1 MRLGVECGGTFT
13 DLVLLDDAGRLA
25 ATGKVFSTPSDP
37 SLAVLE
43 AIGRLEAVDLAGA
56 PLLHGSTVATNAVLE
71 RKGPRLG
78 LVVTQGFRDV
88 LELQRHDRDVMY
100 DLHYRKPRPLVRR
113 ELVREVPER
122 LDASGKPIT
131 ALDEGAVREAVA
143 DLAAH
148 GVTSIAVC
156 FLHSYRNPVHEQRVR
171 EIAAEIAPGLDV
183 SLSSEVVAEFR
194 EYERASTTTIDAFV
208 KPTVDGYLSRL
219 ERSLAERGMGGLS
232 MMQSNG
238 GVVPAAYVRRSPIHV
253 LLSGPAAGVAG
264 AVAVAGAAGI
274 FDIVTMDM
282 GGTSTDVCLVTGGR
296 PQITSES
303 MIDRIPVK
311 LSMVDIA
318 TVGAGGGSIVGLDP
332 GGMPQVGPRSAGA
345 DPGPACYG
353 RGGVAATVTDANV
366 ARGLIRP
373 SHFLGGRHPLD
384 KDAALAAL
392 GTVAADLGRTQ
403 EELGRSQGELAPAA
417 DASIRTPQELAED
430 VFRIANVAMASAIRL
445 VSTERGHDPR
455 DHTLVAY
462 GGAGPLHAASVA
474 DELGITAVLVP
485 PHAGLMSA
493 YGLLSSDFQRR
504 FAVTRVA
511 DLSGLAPDEPAA
523 VFAEL
528 RAGAEAEL
536 AAQGVD
542 PAGVIAEYE
551 LDLRYRGQGFEL
563 TVPVP
568 EGVAPDEA
576 AELFHAAHALRY
588 GHSTP
593 AKPVQVVTYRLTL
606 RENRQDTALPA
617 VEVTGEVRREEL
629 PVVVGGEERTCAFL
643 WRASLP
649 PGFEV
654 VGPAVVEEDTATTYV
669 PPGWTATVDPATNL
683 LLTREA

>member
-43 AIGRLEAVDLAGA
+43 AISHLEAVDLSGA

-78 LVVTQGFRDV
+78 LIVTQGFRDV

-122 LDASGKPIT
+122 LDVTGKPLV
-131 ALDEGAVREAVA
+131 ALDEPAVREAVA
-143 DLAAH
+143 ELAGL

-156 FLHSYRNPVHEQRVR
+156 FLHSYRNPAHEQRVR
-171 EIAAEIAPGLDV
+171 EIAGELAPALDV

-194 EYERASTTTIDAFV
+194 EYERASSTTVDAFV

-219 ERSLAERGMGGLS
+219 ERSLADRGMGELS

-238 GVVPAAYVRRSPIHV
+238 GVVPAAYVRQRPIHV

-264 AVAVAGAAGI
+264 AVAVAAAAGLA
-274 FDIVTMDM
+274 DIVTMDM

-296 PQITSES
+296 PQITTES

-332 GGMPQVGPRSAGA
+332 GGMLQVGPRSAGA

-353 RGGVAATVTDANV
+353 RGGTAATVTDANV
-366 ARGLIRP
+366 TRGLIRP
-373 SHFLGGRHPLD
+373 GHFLGGRHALD
-384 KDAALAAL
+384 PEAAISSLKALA
-392 GTVAADLGRTQ
+392 R
-403 EELGRSQGELAPAA
+403 ELE
-417 DASIRTPQELAED
+417 RTPAQLAED
-430 VFRIANVAMASAIRL
+430 VFRIANVAMAGAIRL

-462 GGAGPLHAASVA
+462 GGAGPLHAAAVA
-474 DELGITAVLVP
+474 DELGITSVLVP

-511 DLSGLAPDEPAA
+511 DLAELAPEELDE

-528 RAGAEAEL
+528 LAEARAEI
-536 AAQGVD
+536 ATQGVD
-542 PAGVIAEYE
+542 PGGVVAEFE

-568 EGVAPDEA
+568 QGVSPEEA
-576 AELFHAAHALRY
+576 AGLFHEAHALRY

-593 AKPVQVVTYRLTL
+593 AKAVQVVTYRLTL
-606 RENRQDTALPA
+606 RVPREDTALPA
-617 VEVTGEVRREEL
+617 VPVEGPARREDL
-629 PVVVGGEERTCAFL
+629 PVVIGGEERSCAFL
-643 WRASLP
+643 WRESLP
-649 PGFEV
+649 PGFTAE
-654 VGPAVVEEDTATTYV
+654 GPAVVEEETATTYV

>member
-13 DLVLLDDAGRLA
+13 DLVLLDDVGRLV
-25 ATGKVFSTPSDP
+25 ATGKVFSTPADP

-43 AIGRLEAVDLAGA
+43 AISRLETVDLSGT

-71 RKGPRLG
+71 RKGPKLG
-78 LVVTQGFRDV
+78 LIVTQGFRDV

-122 LDASGKPIT
+122 LDANGKPLV
-131 ALDEGAVREAVA
+131 ALDEQVVREAVSE
-143 DLAAH
+143 LAGL

-156 FLHSYRNPVHEQRVR
+156 FLHSYRNPAHEQRVR
-171 EIAAEIAPGLDV
+171 ELAAEVAPALDV

-194 EYERASTTTIDAFV
+194 EYERASSTTIDAFV
-208 KPTVDGYLSRL
+208 KPTVDSYLSRL
-219 ERSLAERGMGGLS
+219 ERSLAERGMGAVS

-238 GVVPAAYVRRSPIHV
+238 GVVPAAYVRRRPIHV

-264 AVAVAGAAGI
+264 AVAVAAAAGI
-274 FDIVTMDM
+274 DDIVTMDM

-296 PQITSES
+296 PQITNES
-303 MIDRIPVK
+303 MIDRIPVM

-318 TVGAGGGSIVGLDP
+318 TVGAGGGSIVQLDP
-332 GGMPQVGPRSAGA
+332 GGMLQVGPRSAGA

-353 RGGVAATVTDANV
+353 RGGTVPTVTDANV
-366 ARGLIRP
+366 TRGLIRP
-373 SHFLGGRHPLD
+373 GHFLGGRHALD
-384 KDAALAAL
+384 RPAAVRALDVLA
-392 GTVAADLGRTQ
+392 GPLGRM
-403 EELGRSQGELAPAA
+403 PA
-417 DASIRTPQELAED
+417 QLAED
-430 VFRIANVAMASAIRL
+430 VFRIANVAMAGAIRL

-462 GGAGPLHAASVA
+462 GGAGPLHAAAVA
-474 DELGITAVLVP
+474 DELGIRTVLVP

-511 DLSGLAPDEPAA
+511 DLDELAPGELDE

-528 RAGAEAEL
+528 LADARAEI
-536 AAQGVD
+536 AAQDMNPDDMLV
-542 PAGVIAEYE
+542 EHE

-568 EGVAPDEA
+568 MGAGPAEA
-576 AELFHAAHALRY
+576 TELFHDAHTLRY
-588 GHSTP
+588 GHATRG
-593 AKPVQVVTYRLTL
+593 KPVQVVTYRLTL
-606 RENRQDTALPA
+606 RLPRRDTALPA
-617 VEVTGEVRREEL
+617 VQVEGSARREDL
-629 PVVVGGEERTCAFL
+629 PVVIDGREQTCAFL
-643 WRASLP
+643 WRAGLP
-649 PGFEV
+649 PGFAIN
-654 VGPAVVEEDTATTYV
+654 GPAVIEEDSATTYV
-669 PPGWTATVDPATNL
+669 PPGWTAAVDDATNL
-683 LLTREA
+683 LLTRGA

>member
-43 AIGRLEAVDLAGA
+43 AIGRLEAVDLRSA

-78 LVVTQGFRDV
+78 LIVTRGFRDV

-122 LDASGKPIT
+122 LDATGKPLV
-131 ALDEGAVREAVA
+131 ALDEQAVRDAVA
-143 DLAAH
+143 ELAAL

-156 FLHSYRNPVHEQRVR
+156 FLHSYRNPTHEQRVR
-171 EIAAEIAPGLDV
+171 EIVSEVAPALDV

-194 EYERASTTTIDAFV
+194 EYERASSTTVDAFV

-219 ERSLAERGMGGLS
+219 ERSLAERGMGELS

-238 GVVPAAYVRRSPIHV
+238 GVVPAAYVRQRPIHV

-264 AVAVAGAAGI
+264 AVAVASAAGI
-274 FDIVTMDM
+274 DDIVTMDM

-296 PQITSES
+296 PQITTES

-332 GGMPQVGPRSAGA
+332 GGMLQVGPRSAGA

-353 RGGVAATVTDANV
+353 RGGAEPTVTDANV
-366 ARGLIRP
+366 TRGLIRP
-373 SHFLGGRHPLD
+373 GHFLGGRHALD
-384 KDAALAAL
+384 RAAATTALGNLAADVERTSTP
-392 GTVAADLGRTQ
+392 GT
-403 EELGRSQGELAPAA
+403 PAA
-417 DASIRTPQELAED
+417 GLKRTPAQLAED
-430 VFRIANVAMASAIRL
+430 VFRIANVVMAGAIRL

-462 GGAGPLHAASVA
+462 GGAGPLHAAAVA
-474 DELGITAVLVP
+474 DELGIKGVLVP

-504 FAVTRVA
+504 FAVTRVDELA
-511 DLSGLAPDEPAA
+511 GLAPGELGE
-523 VFAEL
+523 VFGEL
-528 RAGAEAEL
+528 LADARAEL
-536 AAQGVD
+536 AAQGVG
-542 PAGVIAEYE
+542 PAGVVVEHE

-568 EGVAPDEA
+568 PGVDPETA
-576 AELFHAAHALRY
+576 ARLFHEAHALRY

-593 AKPVQVVTYRLTL
+593 AKAVQVVTYRLTL
-606 RENRQDTALPA
+606 RVPSTDTALPA
-617 VEVTGEVRREEL
+617 VQVDGDVRREDL
-629 PVVVGGEERTCAFL
+629 PVVIGGEERTCAFL

-649 PGFEV
+649 PGYAIA
-654 VGPAVVEEDTATTYV
+654 GPAVVEEDTATTFV
-669 PPGWTATVDPATNL
+669 PPGWTAAVDRATNL
-683 LLTREA
+683 VLTRGA

>member
-13 DLVLLDDAGRLA
+13 DLVLLDDSGRLA
-25 ATGKVFSTPSDP
+25 ATGKVFSTRSDP

-43 AIGRLEAVDLAGA
+43 AIGALQAVDLRSA

-78 LVVTQGFRDV
+78 LIVTQGFRDV

-122 LDASGKPIT
+122 LDAGGKPLI
-131 ALDEGAVREAVA
+131 ALDERAVRDAVA
-143 DLAAH
+143 ELAAL

-156 FLHSYRNPVHEQRVR
+156 FLHSYRNPANEQRVR
-171 EIAAEIAPGLDV
+171 EIVSEIAPALDV

-194 EYERASTTTIDAFV
+194 EYERASSTTVDAFV

-219 ERSLAERGMGGLS
+219 ERSLAERGMGELS

-238 GVVPAAYVRRSPIHV
+238 GVVPAAYVRRRPIHV

-264 AVAVAGAAGI
+264 AVAVATAAGI
-274 FDIVTMDM
+274 DDIVTMDM

-296 PQITSES
+296 PQITTES

-318 TVGAGGGSIVGLDP
+318 TVGAGGGSIAALDP
-332 GGMPQVGPRSAGA
+332 GGMLQVGPRSAGA

-353 RGGVAATVTDANV
+353 RGGTEPTVTDANV
-366 ARGLIRP
+366 VRGLIRP
-373 SHFLGGRHPLD
+373 GHFLGGRHTLD
-384 KDAALAAL
+384 REAALSSL
-392 GTVAADLGRTQ
+392 GVAAAELGRTPGQ
-403 EELGRSQGELAPAA
+403 
-417 DASIRTPQELAED
+417 LAED
-430 VFRIANVAMASAIRL
+430 IFRIANVAMAGAIRL

-455 DHTLVAY
+455 EHTLVAY
-462 GGAGPLHAASVA
+462 GGAGPLHAAAVA
-474 DELGITAVLVP
+474 DELGITTVLVP

-504 FAVTRVA
+504 FAVTRV
-511 DLSGLAPDEPAA
+511 DELDGLAPGELAE
-523 VFAEL
+523 VFGEL
-528 RAGAEAEL
+528 LADGMAEL
-536 AAQGVD
+536 AEQGVG
-542 PAGVIAEYE
+542 PEGVVVEQE

-563 TVPVP
+563 TLPVP
-568 EGVAPDEA
+568 SGVSPREA
-576 AELFHAAHALRY
+576 ARLFHETHAQRY

-593 AKPVQVVTYRLTL
+593 DKAVQVVTYRLTL
-606 RENRQDTALPA
+606 RVPRTDTSLPA
-617 VEVTGEVRREEL
+617 VAVEPGERHEAL
-629 PVVVGGEERTCAFL
+629 PVVIGGEERVCAFV

-649 PGFEV
+649 PGFSVE
-654 VGPAVVEEDTATTYV
+654 GPAVVEEDTSTTYV
-669 PPGWTATVDPATNL
+669 PPGWAATVDEATNL
-683 LLTREA
+683 RLTRGA